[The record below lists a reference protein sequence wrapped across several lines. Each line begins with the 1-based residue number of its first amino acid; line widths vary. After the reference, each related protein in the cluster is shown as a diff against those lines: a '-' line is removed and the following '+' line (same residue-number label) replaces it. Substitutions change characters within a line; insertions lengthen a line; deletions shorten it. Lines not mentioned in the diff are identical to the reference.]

1 MTFKRHSLVEI
12 GSQSSISST
21 HPNLPQAAGAAK
33 TELTSLLAGSSLK
46 KPANVKAVVL
56 WEYKAKHP
64 TDLDVQKGE
73 RVKILHKNGD
83 LAFVE
88 NSQAKQ
94 GFLPLGY
101 CSLYRRRSSSL
112 SDLSADF
119 ARRLSVSDASKS
131 EQNITKEDQ
140 IVASTCENL
149 PTAVEN
155 KSKKSKQKKKFETM
169 FSRGT
174 YNARSAENRE
184 KKKTDKGL
192 LNNAAKKLV
201 KAFTSLPKKSKP
213 KPKINVKERMPLPTW
228 LTELNFDIAGPDYS
242 SSSDSSDDDG
252 DSAYESFRP
261 GYEKRSSSRR
271 RRGSMN
277 SLATH
282 SSFVSVPKET
292 SQNQRGFNASL
303 VQSSEIQSDYSSQEI
318 ATGFANVR
326 KLKTKSSDGGKGVS
340 RSRSFNLDA
349 KTRTMQSVWRQRPKD
364 LIEVSDD
371 ESHDQNDKPA
381 TTGLQNNPTTVSMKP
396 EPHEDE
402 SQTNNS
408 LVTIALSDFI
418 TTDSKD
424 LPVVA
429 GQVVRVLNKNNTKWW
444 LCETEDGRAG
454 FVPRSCLTTE
464 PGECLETE
472 GKIKSGTSSCDD
484 SSLNIIR
491 ERNEWQDSSFRTKS
505 GSVKLARITPM
516 AREPLLEKFNPSGS
530 LKSNAAVTDGSNW
543 VRAGEG
549 LVSEAYNFEELKCML
564 YENEARKDG
573 CLECMLE
580 SSIYMENLTES
591 KSHLKSLRP
600 HALEANSLSPQE
612 APLSSNTELEVES
625 GNKEKYK
632 ALQSIETLLKADSE
646 NLTTLDDR
654 IISDTEKTKITEEQ
668 NSSDASAS
676 DELKNNS
683 VTASSAHKEQLAIA
697 NTEKRDRSLS
707 LPSYDEAMERRNI
720 ADLSSRIEQLT
731 SSIEKA
737 SSARSNSTL
746 INHLLEEWRIEH
758 KRTAEPPTTQLRPI
772 LERKTS
778 SDSQSTL
785 DSIDTAPRVL
795 RRRNSMNRRVRFQ
808 TPDMTINDSNKT
820 DEPIPERK
828 DERTLATW
836 L

>member
-1 MTFKRHSLVEI
+1 MPLTHILFYPHYNSTWPLARAIEEKDIRSMFDDGLPVINYLTEREKDIRTLQVRLRLNTIMVRETLVNKDFLIIVDASQTVLNEVALLAEQSHIKPDVTFKRHSLVEV

-73 RVKILHKNGD
+73 RVNILHKNGD

-94 GFLPLGY
+94 GFVPLGY

-112 SDLSADF
+112 SDLSAEF

-131 EQNITKEDQ
+131 EQNIPKEDQ
-140 IVASTCENL
+140 IVAPTCENL

-184 KKKTDKGL
+184 KKKTDKG
-192 LNNAAKKLV
+192 
-201 KAFTSLPKKSKP
+201 
-213 KPKINVKERMPLPTW
+213 
-228 LTELNFDIAGPDYS
+228 PDYS

-261 GYEKRSSSRR
+261 GYEKRPSSRR

-282 SSFVSVPKET
+282 SSFVSVPEEI
-292 SQNQRGFNASL
+292 SQNQRGVNAGL
-303 VQSSEIQSDYSSQEI
+303 VRSSEIQSDYSSQEI

-326 KLKTKSSDGGKGVS
+326 KLKTKSSDAGKGVS

-349 KTRTMQSVWRQRPKD
+349 KTRTLQSVWRQRPKD

-381 TTGLQNNPTTVSMKP
+381 TTGLQNNLTTVSMKP

-402 SQTNNS
+402 SQLNNN
-408 LVTIALSDFI
+408 LVTLVLSDFK

-472 GKIKSGTSSCDD
+472 DRIQSGTSSCDD
-484 SSLNIIR
+484 TSLNNIR
-491 ERNEWQDSSFRTKS
+491 ERNDWQDSSFRTKS

-516 AREPLLEKFNPSGS
+516 AREPLLEEFSPGDS
-530 LKSNAAVTDGSNW
+530 LKGNAAVTDRSNW
-543 VRAGEG
+543 VRAEEG

-591 KSHLKSLRP
+591 KGHLKSLRP
-600 HALEANSLSPQE
+600 QALEANSLRPQE
-612 APLSSNTELEVES
+612 ASLSSNTELAAEP
-625 GNKEKYK
+625 GNKENFR

-646 NLTTLDDR
+646 NVTTSDDQ

-668 NSSDASAS
+668 NASVGSAN
-676 DELKNNS
+676 DELKNNN
-683 VTASSAHKEQLAIA
+683 VTASSAHNEQLAIA
-697 NTEKRDRSLS
+697 NTEKRDCSLS

-720 ADLSSRIEQLT
+720 ADLSSRIEQLA

-746 INHLLEEWRIEH
+746 INNLLEEWRIEH
-758 KRTAEPPTTQLRPI
+758 KRTA
-772 LERKTS
+772 
-778 SDSQSTL
+778 DSL
-785 DSIDTAPRVL
+785 
-795 RRRNSMNRRVRFQ
+795 
-808 TPDMTINDSNKT
+808 
-820 DEPIPERK
+820 
-828 DERTLATW
+828 
-836 L
+836 